1 MHLRLTG
8 TQRGPSPCADR
19 PRWRWLA
26 FAGLLLG
33 ASADVAAVFTWANV
47 AVPRRQVTLRIGT
60 NTAGVI
66 DNVVFDVTGANVG
79 SGTAVTASSGDIFV
93 QVTVRKPVTGNPA
106 RAQSL
111 TVNSSAGLTCVGG
124 SGCGTTV
131 IPFTTI
137 SWDSVVQEGGTYA
150 NWDVPSGTFTGGAT
164 QTLYSNNVNPAFE
177 GVMDSINTLTF
188 RYANTVVY
196 PSGNYT
202 GRVVFTAASL

>member
-1 MHLRLTG
+1 MELRRAGDLHG
-8 TQRGPSPCADR
+8 RSRRHPPA
-19 PRWRWLA
+19 WRLLA
-26 FAGLLLG
+26 VTSLLLG
-33 ASADVAAVFTWANV
+33 VSADVAAVFTWANV

-60 NTAGVI
+60 NTTGVI

-79 SGTAVTASSGDIFV
+79 SGTAVTAGSGDIFV

-150 NWDVPSGTFTGGAT
+150 NWDVPSGTFTGAAA
-164 QTLYSNNVNPAFE
+164 QTLYTNNVNPAFE